1 MPQPVSL
8 IIASPASAVVAAVCG
23 PIFAILDCST
33 RKVLAAPEQF
43 DAHKH
48 TGPIRT
54 ACFSP
59 DGTFFV
65 TSGEDKT
72 IKVWKQATGPSSW
85 ALANERVAEKRM
97 VEVCVSRDNTTLVCA
112 DKHGDVWTFPLEPAT
127 PPSKKPGDGG
137 SIIVGHV
144 SMVTCAKLA
153 AQDSLIVTG
162 DRDEHVRV
170 SRFPAGH
177 IIETFCL
184 GHTQFV
190 AHLTVV
196 DNERLLASAGGD
208 DFVALW
214 DYRTGQLLARGDLR
228 AYVEPSHGTIAVRAV
243 VHHGHHIAAVV
254 EGTNAVIVFRWNPAT
269 STLDLARRVTTSANL
284 GQVLSAAFDT
294 TGRLWIGAMGG
305 LGVVDLKASG
315 SATESV
321 AVSFGDLQVAESDL
335 YLFDT
340 LRKDFEWE
348 KDGEDED
355 EAGSKRKKPK
365 HK

>member
-1 MPQPVSL
+1 MTRVL
-8 IIASPASAVVAAVCG
+8 
-23 PIFAILDCST
+23 LKNRT

-72 IKVWKQATGPSSW
+72 VKVWKQTAGPSSW
-85 ALANERVAEKRM
+85 TLANERVAEKRM

-196 DNERLLASAGGD
+196 DEERLLASAGGD

-228 AYVEPSHGTIAVRAV
+228 AYVEPTHGTIAVRAL
-243 VHHGHHIAAVV
+243 VHHGRHIAAVV
-254 EGTNAVIVFRWNPAT
+254 EGTNAVIVFRWNPTT

-305 LGVVDLKASG
+305 LGVVDLKASA

-321 AVSFGDLQVAESDL
+321 AVSFCDLQVAESDL